1 MICVAASFISGSSEG
16 RNCSSGLAA
25 IKPCTAAATTGA
37 ARKGELKHLAVVYR
51 SGSGAANG
59 ISAWGCSEKKND
71 FAVSVEKISTESRL
85 FIPKNLKSFLAVKNQ
100 TNRHL
105 PVLAAHLSMNL
116 YRRDARPSKRILSS
130 IWVQACEVVFAQGNI
145 PRLEELKPGYEDHS
159 ETAQRIDLDRACR
172 SNLEEEKARTSAP
185 EVQIKKL
192 DLRTEPRSVC

>member
-1 MICVAASFISGSSEG
+1 MILVCYRCA
-16 RNCSSGLAA
+16 
-25 IKPCTAAATTGA
+25 TGA
-37 ARKGELKHLAVVYR
+37 ARKGEIAHLAVVKR

-59 ISAWGCSEKKND
+59 ISAWGCSEKRND

-85 FIPKNLKSFLAVKNQ
+85 FITKILKSSLAVKNQ

-145 PRLEELKPGYEDHS
+145 PRLEELKPG
-159 ETAQRIDLDRACR
+159 
-172 SNLEEEKARTSAP
+172 
-185 EVQIKKL
+185 
-192 DLRTEPRSVC
+192 